1 MGIFGRNIDQVYAER
16 GVEPFQPTGMPFS
29 ITSPWSPQ
37 YSLVTFAVD
46 EALGGLLT
54 ENALTT
60 REIALRVP
68 GIKRAH
74 GIHVTMF
81 AEIAF
86 YEMDAEKRTD
96 PQPRWLYT
104 SRTALGP
111 WHRMFGLGSDFF
123 FYGWGCLSFTADMS
137 DCMHVP
143 YGMWKVQDDGAVWID
158 DRHIP
163 AEYRARPIVIPVGFG
178 ENGLLVDA
186 ADTISA
192 ARAIERAYQDRLNNP
207 VPLTILGIPMEVW
220 ERWSPEERQ
229 EYRDQW
235 VKNRKS
241 ANGATA
247 MKPAEW
253 PIDMPGQV
261 AADLYESGRNA
272 VRLDIANHT
281 STPASML
288 EGSQQGGSGA
298 TRINYEG
305 VGGGTTRSDLW
316 DYGLA
321 KRWMNA
327 VQARLSLDDVS
338 PVGLS
343 IRGDIA
349 HLTAV
354 PTPAM
359 TPTSED

>member
-86 YEMDAEKRTD
+86 YEMDAEKRTE

-104 SRTALGP
+104 SRTPLGP

-123 FYGWGCLSFTADMS
+123 FYGWGCLSFTADMT

-143 YGMWKVQDDGAVWID
+143 YGMWKVQDDGTVWID

-192 ARAIERAYQDRLNNP
+192 AR
-207 VPLTILGIPMEVW
+207 G
-220 ERWSPEERQ
+220 
-229 EYRDQW
+229 
-235 VKNRKS
+235 
-241 ANGATA
+241 
-247 MKPAEW
+247 
-253 PIDMPGQV
+253 
-261 AADLYESGRNA
+261 GR
-272 VRLDIANHT
+272 
-281 STPASML
+281 
-288 EGSQQGGSGA
+288 
-298 TRINYEG
+298 
-305 VGGGTTRSDLW
+305 
-316 DYGLA
+316 
-321 KRWMNA
+321 
-327 VQARLSLDDVS
+327 
-338 PVGLS
+338 
-343 IRGDIA
+343 
-349 HLTAV
+349 
-354 PTPAM
+354 
-359 TPTSED
+359 